1 MTAKALDP
9 IKAKTRLGN
18 ALREYKQTI
27 TLNQVQKEVI
37 VGTLL
42 GDACMPLYRGKPTWR
57 VEFAQT
63 IARGNYIWHL
73 YDIFKNFVGAPPRV
87 QNICG
92 GGARDRQQIRF
103 KTYSHPELKFYDS
116 LFYTVDEG
124 FRRKKRVAKNIH

>member
-1 MTAKALDP
+1 MTTKALYP

-63 IARGNYIWHL
+63 TARGNYIWHL
-73 YDIFKNFVGAPPRV
+73 YDLFEDFVGAPPRV

-103 KTYSHPELKFYDS
+103 KTYSHPE
-116 LFYTVDEG
+116 
-124 FRRKKRVAKNIH
+124 